1 MTNEEKE
8 KILKALNYKDE
19 NGEECKSNN
28 GLWLPLFLSMFAM
41 SGSQSPNTQL
51 EKEVAY
57 LSGKVDTLEKI
68 IVSKGLMKDV

>member
-8 KILKALNYKDE
+8 KILEALNYKDE
-19 NGEECKSNN
+19 NVEERKSSM
-28 GLWLPLFLSMFAM
+28 WIPLFLLMFAM
-41 SGSQSPNTQL
+41 SGNQTPNIQF

-57 LSGKVDTLEKI
+57 LGGKVDTLEKI